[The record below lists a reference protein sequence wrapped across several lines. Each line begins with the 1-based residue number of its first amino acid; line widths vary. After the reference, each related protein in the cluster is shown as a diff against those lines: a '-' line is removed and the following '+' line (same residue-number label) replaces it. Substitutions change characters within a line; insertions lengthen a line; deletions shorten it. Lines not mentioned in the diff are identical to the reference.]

1 MLPMSSSSSSSSS
14 RGPAQLRTRRRGAAA
29 ESCAET
35 QREHSNT
42 RKHIQHHNHPLLI
55 LQPQNN
61 PRTALNNLRSASAR
75 SSYFSSHNKDP
86 SARNSFPSA
95 RNKAPSARN
104 NAPSARNNP
113 RLLAIETYAREK
125 KRLLKKLPVFFSNLH
140 RVIAIITECARL
152 LEILHL
158 TAQQ

>member
-1 MLPMSSSSSSSSS
+1 MLVIQGVVKLMLEALSGATPPLAPVLLIDVANVKQQQQQQ
-14 RGPAQLRTRRRGAAA
+14 RPGPAPHSPPRSCGGKLRGDTAGTFEHLQTHPAPQSLSA
-29 ESCAET
+29 EYY
-35 QREHSNT
+35 
-42 RKHIQHHNHPLLI
+42 LLPGI
-55 LQPQNN
+55 LQQQNN

-113 RLLAIETYAREK
+113 RLLAII
-125 KRLLKKLPVFFSNLH
+125 PVCS
-140 RVIAIITECARL
+140 
-152 LEILHL
+152 
-158 TAQQ
+158 Q